1 MDAAHGFG
9 GRRMIGPDFDH
20 FCRLVAERSGLVL
33 GPEKAY
39 LLKGR
44 LEGIVRAEGMADVA
58 QLLARIKAAP
68 LPSLID
74 KCVDALATHESSFFR
89 DGTPFEVIKTD
100 LLPALLSR
108 RGAGRR
114 LRIWCAACSSGQE
127 PVSLAIAIHE
137 LAGSQAVRDIEILA
151 TDFSEPILAK
161 ARAGLYSDFEVR
173 RGLSPERLQRW
184 FHKEDDA
191 WRVDERLSRM
201 ITFRAH
207 NLLKGVAGLGTF
219 DIVLCRN
226 VLIYFDA
233 ARKRLVL
240 DDLAKALADDGSLF
254 LGSAETIMGLTAVL
268 ESAPGARGLYR
279 KTAQE
284 LRLAAS

>member
-1 MDAAHGFG
+1 
-9 GRRMIGPDFDH
+9 MIGPDFDH

-44 LEGIVRAEGMADVA
+44 LEGIARAEGLADVA

-68 LPSLID
+68 LPGLFD

-89 DGTPFEVIKTD
+89 DGTPFEVIGTD

-127 PVSLAIAIHE
+127 PLSLAIAIHE
-137 LAGSQAVRDIEILA
+137 MAGAGPVRDIEILA
-151 TDFSEPILAK
+151 TDFSEPILEK

-173 RGLSPERLQRW
+173 RGLSPDRLRRW
-184 FHKEDDA
+184 FRKEGDA
-191 WRVDERLSRM
+191 WRADEKLSRL

-219 DIVLCRN
+219 DLILCRN

-233 ARKRLVL
+233 PRKRLVL
-240 DDLAKALADDGSLF
+240 DDLARALADDGSLF
-254 LGSAETIMGLTAVL
+254 LGSAETILGLTTAL
-268 ESAPGARGLYR
+268 QSAPGARGLYR
-279 KTAQE
+279 KVVAE
-284 LRLAAS
+284 LRQATG

>member
-1 MDAAHGFG
+1 
-9 GRRMIGPDFDH
+9 MIGPDFDH

-44 LEGIVRAEGMADVA
+44 LESIVRAEGLADVA

-68 LPSLID
+68 APALVD

-89 DGTPFEVIKTD
+89 DGAPFELIKAD
-100 LLPALLSR
+100 LLPALLAR
-108 RGAGRR
+108 RGPGRR

-127 PVSLAIAIHE
+127 PLSLAMAIHE
-137 LAGSQAVRDIEILA
+137 LAGPQAVRDIEILA

-184 FHKEDDA
+184 FRKEGDA
-191 WRVDERLSRM
+191 WRADDRLSRM
-201 ITFRAH
+201 ITYRGH

-219 DIVLCRN
+219 DIILCRN

-233 ARKRLVL
+233 TRKRLVL
-240 DDLAKALADDGSLF
+240 DDLAKALADDGALF
-254 LGSAETIMGLTAVL
+254 LGSAETIMGLTSLL

-279 KTAQE
+279 KATQQ
-284 LRLAAS
+284 LRSAAG

>member
-1 MDAAHGFG
+1 
-9 GRRMIGPDFDH
+9 MIGPDFDH

-44 LEGIVRAEGMADVA
+44 LESIVRAEGLADVA

-68 LPSLID
+68 APALVD

-89 DGTPFEVIKTD
+89 DGAPFELIKAD
-100 LLPALLSR
+100 LLPALLAR
-108 RGAGRR
+108 RGPGRR

-127 PVSLAIAIHE
+127 PLSLAMAIHE
-137 LAGSQAVRDIEILA
+137 LAGPQAVRDIEILA

-184 FHKEDDA
+184 FRKEGDA
-191 WRVDERLSRM
+191 WRADDRLSRM
-201 ITFRAH
+201 ITYRGH

-219 DIVLCRN
+219 DIILCRN

-240 DDLAKALADDGSLF
+240 DDLAKALADDGALF
-254 LGSAETIMGLTAVL
+254 LGSAETIMGLTSLL

-279 KTAQE
+279 KATQQ
-284 LRLAAS
+284 LRSAAG